1 MKEEYARTQLLLGEK
16 GINCLKNKKVIIFG
30 VGGVGSYV
38 AESLARTG
46 VGMIDLVD
54 DDDVSLS
61 NINRQI
67 IALHS
72 TVGLKKVD
80 VMADRIADINPDIK
94 VCRYPIFYLPETKDQ
109 FDFSSYDYMIDCCDT
124 VKAKLSII
132 EEAYSVNKPVIS
144 AMGAG
149 NKLHPE
155 LFEITDIYKTCYDP
169 LSKVIRAECR
179 KRGIKKL
186 KVCFSREQPI
196 KISSAHQRIPG
207 SISFVPSSA
216 GLLIASAVI
225 NDLLS
230 A

>member
-109 FDFSSYDYMIDCCDT
+109 FDFSGYDYIIDCCDT

-132 EEAYSVNKPVIS
+132 EEAYSVNRPVIS
-144 AMGAG
+144 AM
-149 NKLHPE
+149 
-155 LFEITDIYKTCYDP
+155 
-169 LSKVIRAECR
+169 
-179 KRGIKKL
+179 
-186 KVCFSREQPI
+186 EQ
-196 KISSAHQRIPG
+196 
-207 SISFVPSSA
+207 
-216 GLLIASAVI
+216 VI
-225 NDLLS
+225 NFILNCLK
-230 A
+230 